1 MALISISEAAKLA
14 GIARSHL
21 YSQYINTGAIS
32 VTRDSRGKPK
42 IDTAELIRV
51 FGSIQLDIGQ
61 DNRTPEKTVI
71 QDSLGQEKTLAL
83 NTDALAMIELLKEQL
98 AKAEERE
105 RFYQAQL
112 AELTQTIKLL
122 EYQPTAEPRKWW
134 QWWR

>member
-32 VTRDSRGKPK
+32 ITKDSRGKPK

-61 DNRTPEKTVI
+61 NTRTPSE
-71 QDSLGQEKTLAL
+71 DDLGQETNLAL

>member
-1 MALISISEAAKLA
+1 
-14 GIARSHL
+14 
-21 YSQYINTGAIS
+21 
-32 VTRDSRGKPK
+32 
-42 IDTAELIRV
+42 V

>member
-32 VTRDSRGKPK
+32 ITKDSRGKPK
-42 IDTAELIRV
+42 IDTAELLRV

-61 DNRTPEKTVI
+61 NTRTPSE
-71 QDSLGQEKTLAL
+71 DDLGQETNLAL

>member
-42 IDTAELIRV
+42 IDTAELLRV

-71 QDSLGQEKTLAL
+71 QDSLGQEKALAL

>member
-32 VTRDSRGKPK
+32 ITKDSRGKPK
-42 IDTAELIRV
+42 IDTAELLRV

-61 DNRTPEKTVI
+61 DTRTPSE
-71 QDSLGQEKTLAL
+71 DDLGQETNLAL

-122 EYQPTAEPRKWW
+122 EYQPTAEPRKFPY
-134 QWWR
+134 

>member
-61 DNRTPEKTVI
+61 NTRTPSE
-71 QDSLGQEKTLAL
+71 DDLGQETSLAL

-105 RFYQAQL
+105 RFYQVQL

>member
-32 VTRDSRGKPK
+32 ITKDSRGKPK
-42 IDTAELIRV
+42 IDTAELLRV

-105 RFYQAQL
+105 RFYQHQL

-122 EYQPTAEPRKWW
+122 EHKPEPKAH
-134 QWWR
+134 QWWKFWR

>member
-61 DNRTPEKTVI
+61 NTRTPSE
-71 QDSLGQEKTLAL
+71 DDLGQETNLAL